1 MKPIA
6 LSLSLV
12 VAASLSTP
20 VFSQTLTPN
29 DAGRNVPGQAGQTTA
44 PDGDPSQ
51 VAKSWWQGTDYAK
64 PTDPAA
70 PTTQPTPP
78 TGPDVQAPDWLSDP
92 NFGWQAAPKTM
103 EPAQDLT
110 VFHVSDM
117 SWGVQAR
124 NALVNESNPAWLA
137 SINEAE
143 QRLVQRL
150 TKARAAGEPYLV
162 WVNLPAYRLRV
173 LDTRDGGVL
182 MESRVIIGKPGKS
195 TPRMDTRIVNLK
207 FNPDWSP
214 PKSAVGKT
222 YTPPGPRNPLGR
234 VRFSTDNGIGIYLHD
249 TNNHELFNTPVRAY
263 SLGCVR
269 VEAWQDLVI
278 LLSGQDEAWIAQQT
292 RDWKIRWV
300 DVPDVPV
307 FIDYQRVDFSDDGTL
322 TELADIYRLGTRTR

>member
-12 VAASLSTP
+12 VATTVSSP
-20 VFSQTLTPN
+20 VFSQSLTPQ
-29 DAGRNVPGQAGQTTA
+29 APGQQA
-44 PDGDPSQ
+44 PDQPAVQ
-51 VAKSWWQGTDYAK
+51 ESWWQGADYAKSTDYAK
-64 PTDPAA
+64 PADPTPSATQSTAPAA
-70 PTTQPTPP
+70 
-78 TGPDVQAPDWLSDP
+78 QASDWLTNP
-92 NFGWQAAPKTM
+92 EFGWQATPKAM
-103 EPAQDLT
+103 VQAQEPA

-124 NALVNESNPAWLA
+124 NALGVDGNPAWSA
-137 SINEAE
+137 SIDEAE
-143 QRLVQRL
+143 QRLVYRL
-150 TKARAAGEPYLV
+150 AKARAASEPYLV

-173 LDTRDGGVL
+173 LDTRDGSVL
-182 MESRVIIGKPGKS
+182 MESRVIIGKPGKA

-214 PKSAVGKT
+214 PKSAAGKT

-249 TNNHELFNTPVRAY
+249 TNNHDLFNTPVRAH

-269 VEAWQDLVI
+269 VEAWQDLAI
-278 LLSGQDEAWIAQQT
+278 LLSGQDDAWIAQQT

-307 FIDYQRVDFSDDGTL
+307 FIDYQRVDFNDDGTL
-322 TELADIYRLGTRTR
+322 TELADIYRLGNRTR